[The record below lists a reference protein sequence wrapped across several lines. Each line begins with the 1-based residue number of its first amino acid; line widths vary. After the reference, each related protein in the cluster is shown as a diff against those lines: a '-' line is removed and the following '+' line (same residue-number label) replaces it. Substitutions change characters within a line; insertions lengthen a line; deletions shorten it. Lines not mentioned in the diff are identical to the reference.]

1 MSLAPCI
8 GVLLCAALTA
18 PATTQ
23 SPGSSRSSAV
33 EAHYSA
39 PSHGTEMPL
48 SASVVTGT
56 GGSSVVGDADQGAGH
71 GSPLAVLGSP
81 EPGMLLVAGSLL
93 VWIALARR
101 RNVGASR

>member
-8 GVLLCAALTA
+8 GVLLCVVLTA
-18 PATTQ
+18 PATSQ
-23 SPGSSRSSAV
+23 SPGSMRSSAV
-33 EAHYSA
+33 EAGYSA
-39 PSHGTEMPL
+39 SSHGTEMPL
-48 SASVVTGT
+48 SASIVTGT
-56 GGSSVVGDADQGAGH
+56 GGSSVGGEDQQGAGH